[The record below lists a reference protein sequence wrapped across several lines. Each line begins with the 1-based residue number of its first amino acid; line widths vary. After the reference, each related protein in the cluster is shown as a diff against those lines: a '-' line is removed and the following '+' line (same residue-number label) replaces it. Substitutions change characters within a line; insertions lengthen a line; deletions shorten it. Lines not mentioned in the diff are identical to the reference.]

1 MPHPLR
7 GQRAAALCPLGARA
21 CRSPLPV
28 TRAAEEAAGS
38 TPTVVQAATSPSG
51 EGDSSFR
58 GETAAALQAPSTSL
72 SLLAEKLTEQNYQ
85 LRELALRS
93 GQLNE
98 KLTDQNERFGRLESG
113 LEKLAQQN
121 GQVNVK
127 LAQQSLELT
136 EKLARQSLEL
146 NDKLAQQSR
155 ELNDKLAQQSREQA
169 VQSGQLKD
177 MLAQQSLEQSLKLS
191 RLETSLVNFGSLIT
205 FLVAAVPVLMMF
217 LQNK

>member
-7 GQRAAALCPLGARA
+7 GQRAAALRPLGARA

-38 TPTVVQAATSPSG
+38 TPAVVQATTSPSG
-51 EGDSSFR
+51 EGDNAFR

-72 SLLAEKLTEQNYQ
+72 SLLAEKLTEQTYL

-98 KLTDQNERFGRLESG
+98 KLADQNERFWRLESG
-113 LEKLAQQN
+113 LEKLAQQY
-121 GQVNVK
+121 GQLNVK

-136 EKLARQSLEL
+136 EKLARRSLEL

-169 VQSGQLKD
+169 VQSRELNDK
-177 MLAQQSLEQSLKLS
+177 LARQSLEQSLKLS
-191 RLETSLVNFGSLIT
+191 HLETSLFNFGSLIT
-205 FLVAAVPVLMMF
+205 FLVAAVPVLIMF